1 MLETTYNRYLSLG
14 FQMIELKED
23 KKPLKKRQKN
33 AKGRCSR
40 VTEPYKKD
48 KIYGCVPSKNK
59 MIIDVDIKNGKKGLE
74 SLEKLET
81 DLMCEL
87 VPTIRTGSG
96 GLHIYVTID
105 RPYRIQQKEYPDIDF
120 ISHKA
125 NDKLCAP
132 FAVAGDQ
139 VIINDDKEYIYTIL
153 NDGELYV
160 NEVDGLEDILEV
172 DEFIV
177 DVNED
182 IISVDDLYE
191 KKTPQQI
198 EQLLSWIDASEYLEW
213 IANASAIKREL
224 GNTKEAFDIFHEWS
238 KSADNY
244 EDRAGC
250 LDKWKNV
257 GEYQGKP
264 RTMATLY
271 MQAIENK
278 TNLILNKINDAKDI
292 DELDKIMNCDKWLE
306 YPRFSDTI
314 IKKDITK
321 LYQSKSNKLGRET
334 SYQTSQKATKKLYG
348 KELLEVEIVDEDE
361 IVDSIM
367 ADFVRVASFTRQNYF
382 QISNNARHDQEG
394 AAMMLNQSLTKASQ
408 KLGLKKNLTIQ
419 QAFQKKLIQYAT
431 QHEYNPTTH
440 NRLFTN
446 DQGQTVLNMFDPKTV
461 PETSGYTSEGK
472 KLIAKFINHL
482 KNIIDE
488 DEAETL
494 LDWMA
499 YVAQNP
505 GKKILWVPLIQ
516 SIEGAG
522 KSVIGNLLIH
532 HVFGKANAGVVDPIV
547 LTDTNNSWATD
558 KMLKILEE
566 VKLSGHNRYEVLNNL
581 KPLITNPYIT
591 RKEKFEVSSEVSNYC
606 NFMAFTN
613 YKDALPVDDE
623 DRRWWIVFSSI
634 DSLSDLEKKISMSR
648 QEYFAPLHELAGP
661 NSAYGSEFKTFLL
674 DRDLST
680 FNPNFPPESKH
691 KDELKEIERSKLV
704 GIDEIIELIVATYKE
719 EKPKVINVKLLKEAS
734 DLAVDDNGL
743 RITPRGMTIKDIR
756 TILQKLGYK
765 SITRKQYPD
774 ADWKGVSPMFV
785 HIKTCNIKEAIDIW
799 QKGYDVDFLTDQF
812 EDLDDEL

>member
-1 MLETTYNRYLSLG
+1 MLESTYNRYLSLG
-14 FQMIELKED
+14 FQMIELRED
-23 KKPLKKRQKN
+23 KMPKKKRIKN
-33 AKGRCSR
+33 SRGRCSR
-40 VTEPYKKD
+40 DSATYRED
-48 KIYGCVPSKNK
+48 RIYGCVPSKNI

-74 SLEKLET
+74 SLEKLES

-87 VPTIRTGSG
+87 VPTVKTGSG
-96 GLHIYVTID
+96 GLHIYVYINN
-105 RPYRIQQKEYPDIDF
+105 PFRIQQKEYPDIDF
-120 ISHKA
+120 ISYKA
-125 NDKLCAP
+125 NDKLCTP

-139 VIINDDKEYIYTIL
+139 IIVNEDKEYVYTIL
-153 NDGELYV
+153 NGGELYINDV
-160 NEVDGLEDILEV
+160 EGLEDVLVI
-172 DEFIV
+172 DEFIP
-177 DVNED
+177 DED
-182 IISVDDLYE
+182 DTISIDDLYE
-191 KKTPQQI
+191 KKTPEQI
-198 EQLLSWIDASEYLEW
+198 ELLLSWIDASEYLEW

-224 GNTKEAFDIFHEWS
+224 GNTKEAFEIFHEWS

-244 EDRAGC
+244 EDRASC
-250 LDKWKNV
+250 LNKWKNV

-271 MQAIENK
+271 VQAIENK
-278 TNLILNKINDAKDI
+278 LRYILDKINNAEDISELNKIVTCERWA
-292 DELDKIMNCDKWLE
+292 E
-306 YPRFSDTI
+306 YPRFSNQTI
-314 IKKDITK
+314 SKDISK
-321 LYQSKSNKLGRET
+321 AYQAKANKLDKNT
-334 SYQTSQKATKKLYG
+334 TYNDAQKATKKLYG
-348 KELLEVEIVDEDE
+348 KELIEVEVIDEDE
-361 IVDSIM
+361 IIDSTM
-367 ADFVRVASFTRQNYF
+367 NDFVRVASFTRQNYF

-408 KLGLKKNLTIQ
+408 KLGLKKTLTLQ
-419 QAFQKKLIQYAT
+419 QAFQKKLIHYAT
-431 QHEYNPTTH
+431 NHEYNPTTDQ
-440 NRLFTN
+440 RLFTN
-446 DQGQTVLNMFDPKTV
+446 DQGQIVLNMFDKKTV
-461 PETSGYTSEGK
+461 PEASGYTSEGK
-472 KLIAKFINHL
+472 KLIDKFVNHL

-488 DEAETL
+488 DEAEIL

-499 YVAQNP
+499 YVTQNP

-648 QEYFAPLHELAGP
+648 QEYFAPLHELAAA

-674 DRDLST
+674 DRDLSN

-691 KDELKEIERSKLV
+691 KDELKEIERSKLA
-704 GIDEIIELIVATYKE
+704 GIDEVIELIVATYKE
-719 EKPKVINVKLLKEAS
+719 EKPKVINVKLIKEAS
-734 DLAVDDNGL
+734 DLAVDDNGI
-743 RITPRGMTIKDIR
+743 RITPKGMNNKDIR
-756 TILQKLGYK
+756 YVLQKLGYK
-765 SITRKQYPD
+765 TITKKQYPN
-774 ADWKGVSPMFV
+774 ATWKGVSPMFI
-785 HIKTCNIKEAIDIW
+785 HNKTCTIKEAIEIW
-799 QKGYDVDFLTDQF
+799 EKGYDVDFLAEQF
-812 EDLDDEL
+812 EHLDDEL